1 MIVKGAVIFMGN
13 SFLQTLFFGIFSK
26 MTNVS
31 QFFWG
36 GRLTRGKK
44 TWYS

>member
-1 MIVKGAVIFMGN
+1 MIVKRAAIFMGN
-13 SFLQTLFFGIFSK
+13 AFGETHFFGIFSK

-31 QFFWG
+31 QIFWG

-44 TWYS
+44 TWYD